1 MIHETVIDRSMN
13 RLLAHF
19 GPRVVLRP
27 PASAADLGNLESRA
41 GSLPRDYSLFLMT
54 CNGFRV
60 AVADR
65 TEVLQ
70 LCGVHEALEACRT
83 PQTPAI
89 PQGFIPLCTRTDDA
103 TDWLVLAEDAL
114 QGAVLRWTPGMHGEE
129 LLASSFGHYFN
140 NWTTWLTEVFNR
152 DGRRTSAKSPEFN
165 AAYCATTDQ
174 AITRLARTRAVRDSI
189 AELELRAAAG
199 EDFE

>member
-1 MIHETVIDRSMN
+1 MIHETVIDRAIN

-27 PASAADLGNLESRA
+27 PASAADLGTLEARA
-41 GSLPRDYSLFLMT
+41 GSLPRDYGLYLMT
-54 CNGFRV
+54 CNGLRV
-60 AVADR
+60 SVAQ
-65 TEVLQ
+65 EPGAFQ
-70 LCGVHEALEACRT
+70 LCGVHEALEAGRT

-89 PQGFIPLCTRTDDA
+89 PEGFIPLCNHVDGS
-103 TDWLVLAEDAL
+103 TDWLVLSEDAL

-129 LLASSFGHYFN
+129 LLASSFGHYFD
-140 NWTTWLTEVFNR
+140 NWTTWLKEMFDR
-152 DGRRTSAKSPEFN
+152 DGRRASTKSPLFD
-165 AAYCATTDQ
+165 AAYCSTTDP
-174 AITRLARTRAVRDSI
+174 AITRLARTRGVRDSI